1 MNTPHDQS
9 ESLPADIAPIGAALD
24 RLGAAERGAMPA
36 SLATRIAATAP
47 VRGAAGD
54 LTPRLEALS
63 TRERMAASST
73 LEDRVFMATRG
84 LITGA
89 GRVHEPGQRG
99 GRERGRRVGWVGRL
113 AIAAGLLLAV
123 GLTLPLLRTTT
134 PGGGGAGGG
143 AGGGGSERLASAIA
157 TDLDELAEMLD
168 TTGARED
175 VAGLNVAL
183 RSVEEAMGDELL
195 RPAGEDGGS
204 L

>member
-9 ESLPADIAPIGAALD
+9 ESLPADIAPIAAALD

-36 SLATRIAATAP
+36 SLAARIAATAT
-47 VRGAAGD
+47 VRGAAAD

-89 GRVHEPGQRG
+89 ARVHEPGQRG
-99 GRERGRRVGWVGRL
+99 GRERGRRVRWVGRL
-113 AIAAGLLLAV
+113 AVAAGLLLAV

-134 PGGGGAGGG
+134 PGGGGGT
-143 AGGGGSERLASAIA
+143 GGGGSERLASAIA